1 MEHLIIPWRD
11 LNCSKANYNHCLWGH
26 TFDSIF
32 MRAHWLIELGR
43 QNVDNKIYECINK
56 LLANLI
62 NIFTSLSKVYLIKA
76 SHLREI
82 FIKL

>member
-1 MEHLIIPWRD
+1 MSAHLR
-11 LNCSKANYNHCLWGH
+11 LY
-26 TFDSIF
+26 IF

-43 QNVDNKIYECINK
+43 QNANKKIYECINK

-62 NIFTSLSKVYLIKA
+62 NPFASLSKVYLIKA
-76 SHLREI
+76 SHMREI